1 MSIENSIKEAVSDA
15 VNQAVKARFD
25 KINSD
30 NYSLQTRVEWTEK
43 KLNEALE
50 KLSTRNN
57 ELFDNELSGD
67 KIDGGTITNFKSTG
81 INDSATEQKI
91 AISNDKI
98 VIENDIHVKGQINCD
113 TLYYQGAVATDLNL
127 SNSVRIGGNEVL
139 WRDRLGN
146 SVKSSKLTEVG
157 ILKQINVADVLTVEG
172 GKVGINSITPGGIL
186 GIAKDGLEIVVDVV
200 GSTPYIGTETSDR
213 FAIGTNREPTLIV
226 SHDNKIGIKVKAP
239 KEDLEVAG
247 AIKYQGQKHSYSNSI
262 PTQGNNEKGDIAWNS
277 DPAPG
282 KCVGWVC
289 VKSGA
294 PGTWCEIGNVSPI

>member
-1 MSIENSIKEAVSDA
+1 M
-15 VNQAVKARFD
+15 
-25 KINSD
+25 
-30 NYSLQTRVEWTEK
+30 
-43 KLNEALE
+43 
-50 KLSTRNN
+50 
-57 ELFDNELSGD
+57 
-67 KIDGGTITNFKSTG
+67 
-81 INDSATEQKI
+81 
-91 AISNDKI
+91 
-98 VIENDIHVKGQINCD
+98 
-113 TLYYQGAVATDLNL
+113 
-127 SNSVRIGGNEVL
+127 
-139 WRDRLGN
+139 
-146 SVKSSKLTEVG
+146 
-157 ILKQINVADVLTVEG
+157 KQINVADVLTVEG

-247 AIKYQGQKHSYSNSI
+247 AIKYQGQKHSYSNSM